1 MLIPYAY
8 MYTPYEKGNKSMA
21 FTVICKRMQIKANW
35 TEVTRTVT
43 LSLRLSVLEL
53 FVLWKRNDDFLTP
66 FCKIIAKQ
74 DKKTVNII
82 YYIKDTA
89 VKNIKLHYMWRK
101 EQ

>member
-74 DKKTVNII
+74 DKKTVI

-89 VKNIKLHYMWRK
+89 VKNIKLHYMWR
-101 EQ
+101 